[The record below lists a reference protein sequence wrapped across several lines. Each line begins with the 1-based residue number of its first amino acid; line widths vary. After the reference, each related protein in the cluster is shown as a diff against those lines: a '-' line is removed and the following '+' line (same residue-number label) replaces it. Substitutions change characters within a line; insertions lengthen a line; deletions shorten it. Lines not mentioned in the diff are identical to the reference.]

1 MRKVVIVANS
11 SHGGGAENAMML
23 LLQIFKKQGVDALFI
38 AINDME
44 SGPEFTEENVL
55 FLGRKWSTGF
65 LKTLQCLRS
74 FKKVL
79 KSLEPNVVIVNCELP
94 ELFVAFTRRSKSKLI
109 IVEHTS
115 KPWEGR
121 RILGFSIRSI
131 LRVKQSTWVTVNS
144 KQLTIWPFG
153 QPATYIPNPIAPVV
167 KDGEVLSDSEVAFVG
182 RLRKEKCPELV
193 IQACQQ
199 AMVSLKLFGEGNQGP
214 ELMNRY
220 GTSST
225 IDFKGYLENPWRHIS
240 SNSLVVVASE
250 YEGDG
255 LVVLEAI
262 QNGNGILLRDNKDFR
277 RFNLADEHYFMDKD
291 SLVPKLMAFKENG
304 RRFKLSESEQGILLG
319 PRSPQ
324 IVGKQWVSLI
334 DGSLESTR

>member
-1 MRKVVIVANS
+1 
-11 SHGGGAENAMML
+11 
-23 LLQIFKKQGVDALFI
+23 
-38 AINDME
+38 
-44 SGPEFTEENVL
+44 
-55 FLGRKWSTGF
+55 
-65 LKTLQCLRS
+65 
-74 FKKVL
+74 
-79 KSLEPNVVIVNCELP
+79 VNCELP